1 MSALFFAIQTEVV
14 CIDFFGFPVAILKEW
29 WEENMY
35 LAIDKNASLYMF
47 SQSPYLG
54 DTMWLLKETSDAFSN
69 FLLDLGSYSIEGLR
83 DWVNDNW
90 DKQVWYMQD
99 FPIWS
104 RQ

>member
-69 FLLDLGSYSIEGLR
+69 FLVDLSSYSIEGLR

-90 DKQVWYMQD
+90 DTQAWYMQD